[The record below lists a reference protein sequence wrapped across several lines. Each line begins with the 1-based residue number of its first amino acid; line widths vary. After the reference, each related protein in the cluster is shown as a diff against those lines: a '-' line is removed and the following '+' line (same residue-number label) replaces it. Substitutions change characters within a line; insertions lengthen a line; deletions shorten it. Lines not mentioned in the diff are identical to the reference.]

1 MQRHTISQGK
11 PCIASIRKEIREDAM
26 QRYTIS
32 GKKSC
37 VETWGRTRRRATVQR
52 HTIFDRKTCIANMN
66 NGRRPCT
73 VQRHTFSGEKTCVAS
88 TGRGKNK
95 PSPHHNAL
103 HDTTIQH
110 ITTAQNKTPIPTP
123 DNTTNIQNLIPYLK
137 HHTPPHIQQKPFP
150 QKGGRA
156 LLKYIRANWASNL
169 LDSRAYRRPKPAI
182 APKQLYSPGPTSSK
196 HRPDPLT
203 LELPSEGRGA
213 EDGGV

>member
-11 PCIASIRKEIREDAM
+11 PCIANIRKEIKEDAM
-26 QRYTIS
+26 QRY
-32 GKKSC
+32 
-37 VETWGRTRRRATVQR
+37 
-52 HTIFDRKTCIANMN
+52 TIFDRKTCIANMN

-150 QKGGRA
+150 KKGGRA

-182 APKQLYSPGPTSSK
+182 ARSNYIVPDQPGPSTD
-196 HRPDPLT
+196 RIP
-203 LELPSEGRGA
+203 
-213 EDGGV
+213 

>member
-1 MQRHTISQGK
+1 MEEPHKQAAMQRHTISGRE
-11 PCIASIRKEIREDAM
+11 PCIASTERGRSTDA
-26 QRYTIS
+26 
-32 GKKSC
+32 
-37 VETWGRTRRRATVQR
+37 VQR
-52 HTIFDRKTCIANMN
+52 HTIFDRKACIANRDQV
-66 NGRRPCT
+66 RRMWF

-150 QKGGRA
+150 KKGGRA

-182 APKQLYSPGPTSSK
+182 ARSNYIV
-196 HRPDPLT
+196 PDQPV
-203 LELPSEGRGA
+203 PSTDRIP
-213 EDGGV
+213 

>member
-1 MQRHTISQGK
+1 MWFVQRHTFSGEK
-11 PCIASIRKEIREDAM
+11 PCIASTEKEKRADAM
-26 QRYTIS
+26 QRY
-32 GKKSC
+32 
-37 VETWGRTRRRATVQR
+37 
-52 HTIFDRKTCIANMN
+52 TIFDRKTCIANMN

-182 APKQLYSPGPTSSK
+182 APKQLDSPGPPSSK